1 MLHSAP
7 QNNIEVETALEP
19 ATFTLTQADL
29 YQVRVVK
36 QVAFYRYGD
45 EIGSKAACH
54 ISVLLERKYWIC
66 SKIAP
71 ELMQRNSLE

>member
-1 MLHSAP
+1 MILIRICSFCCNAAP
-7 QNNIEVETALEP
+7 QGFIDVETVLEP

-45 EIGSKAACH
+45 EIGSKAECH
-54 ISVLLERKYWIC
+54 ISVLLERKY
-66 SKIAP
+66 
-71 ELMQRNSLE
+71 